1 MTRSEQTLGEV
12 LDASQTWIF
21 ETGPD
26 LRLTRIIGHLAGMTG
41 RDVAKLVGKTIDDL
55 VIDRDNPDVES
66 VLADIRA
73 HKPYQGFLF
82 QLRSPLGLRFIR
94 ASGTPR
100 YDAVG
105 KFGGYHGVGADVTE
119 QTEAKR
125 RTLANDRRIAEA
137 LESIPASLMLF
148 DAEDRIVICNKVSRA
163 FFPGAKHLLVP
174 GTRFEHLL
182 RTDIAS
188 GSVWKNDG
196 DVEKWIRKRMKRH
209 QSPKTVLTGERS
221 DGRWIQVIERRTSDG
236 GTIGIRMDVTKLKQA
251 EQELRRKAGD
261 LEAYAAELKRSNAD
275 LEQFAYIS
283 SHDLQE
289 PLRMVAS
296 YCRLLQRR
304 YAGKLDSDA
313 DDFIGYAVDG
323 ATRMQRLINDLLSY
337 SRAGRSGGESEVFP
351 AAAAVDAARAN
362 LQAAI
367 EESGARIEVEPL
379 PALEGDRGR
388 IAQLFQ
394 NLIGNAIKFRRGEP
408 VVVRIAASP
417 EPGKARGAKKS
428 GMVRMTVADNGIGIA
443 PEYVDRVFMI
453 FQRLHD
459 RGKYP
464 GTGIGLAIAKKV
476 VESHGGRIWIE
487 STPGEGTRFNFT
499 LPIGSDLEVP

>member
-1 MTRSEQTLGEV
+1 
-12 LDASQTWIF
+12 
-21 ETGPD
+21 
-26 LRLTRIIGHLAGMTG
+26 
-41 RDVAKLVGKTIDDL
+41 
-55 VIDRDNPDVES
+55 
-66 VLADIRA
+66 
-73 HKPYQGFLF
+73 
-82 QLRSPLGLRFIR
+82 
-94 ASGTPR
+94 
-100 YDAVG
+100 
-105 KFGGYHGVGADVTE
+105 VGADVTE

-323 ATRMQRLINDLLSY
+323 RKAGDPETEQTARGRHLRQTHAPLLREVGIVRNGGDVYRPVRLGIPPVIDRPTLA
-337 SRAGRSGGESEVFP
+337 RAGYAEAFPHLLGVVHSFGGTEARTAAQCASTSFKRNVRSVCQR
-351 AAAAVDAARAN
+351 V
-362 LQAAI
+362 QAA
-367 EESGARIEVEPL
+367 
-379 PALEGDRGR
+379 
-388 IAQLFQ
+388 
-394 NLIGNAIKFRRGEP
+394 
-408 VVVRIAASP
+408 
-417 EPGKARGAKKS
+417 
-428 GMVRMTVADNGIGIA
+428 
-443 PEYVDRVFMI
+443 
-453 FQRLHD
+453 
-459 RGKYP
+459 P
-464 GTGIGLAIAKKV
+464 GTGVLGN
-476 VESHGGRIWIE
+476 EGGCRTGGGGAGP
-487 STPGEGTRFNFT
+487 SLQGRGSGTRRGGAQRSEGWPLRTATN
-499 LPIGSDLEVP
+499 PERVV